1 MGFHGGGGGAREKTR
16 KNCNSRQP
24 DLTVVDH
31 VCVCVCACVKL
42 LVVSDSL
49 QPYGL

>member
-1 MGFHGGGGGAREKTR
+1 MDFHGEGVGREKTR

-31 VCVCVCACVKL
+31 VCVCVCVFVKL
-42 LVVSDSL
+42 YVMSDSL
-49 QPYGL
+49 QSYGL